1 MKKIYSFYTM
11 LVLALV
17 GLTLTSCSKDDLS
30 TDQYGGDISLTAFGP
45 CPVVRGGTLHLYG
58 ANLDQLASIN
68 LPGADP
74 ITAFEVIKAGAQSEI
89 TIQVPAEKCEPGQIT
104 LVTKKGGQIVSV
116 SPITY
121 REDFVF
127 TSMYIGEEGNLNGS
141 VGDVLTIKGDYMNL
155 IQAIVFT
162 DKATVDAADFV
173 SQDRYTIQ
181 VAIPATAMSGT
192 IMLTDKAETPLEYVT
207 EQAITVALPVY
218 ESCEVAKWKAGETVV
233 FKGKDLDQ
241 IHEIVFPGVVVDEG
255 DFTVSADG
263 TTLTCKMPDASSSG
277 TIQLVTYSG
286 VEIPAATVETVKPSN
301 LAVDPSPVKNLG
313 KLTISGTDLDLVSAI
328 SLPNS
333 GALAADK
340 WSYASDKITITEIPE
355 TAQEGDIT
363 LSMKG
368 GESVNVAYK
377 LIWPSITGCTAAAT
391 SREDITIEGTDL
403 DLVASVKFP
412 SYTEKPVVERAKF
425 KEATETK
432 IVVTVPDESEGTDL
446 ILNLKNGTTV
456 SKEAITN
463 ILAVP
468 FLTGGDKAGGQ
479 KLNATIKGINF
490 NKIQS
495 LYLGDT
501 HLDAIVNTTNTEIT
515 FVVPFIATGV
525 YKLTAED
532 FKGNKYDF
540 GEFKVTKPEVTF
552 WEGNVSTMDGWKN
565 IENIGSD
572 AGAELKAI
580 DPSPGHILRIYAD
593 FADGWQMKFLEGH
606 WDSQYWGGADPAA
619 ANPGDGLPA
628 YDLDANGGCVKITI
642 TQAMLDAAYTQKWW
656 GGTFIIQGKNF
667 VLKKI
672 TVASE

>member
-192 IMLTDKAETPLEYVT
+192 IMLTDEAETPLEYVT

-241 IHEIVFPGVVVDEG
+241 IEQIVFPGAPIDE
-255 DFTVSADG
+255 FTVSEDG
-263 TTLTCKMPDASSSG
+263 KAITCKVPASAATG

-286 VEIPAATVETVKPSN
+286 VEIPAAYMETVKPGN
-301 LAVDPSPVKNLG
+301 LAVAPDPVKNL
-313 KLTISGTDLDLVSAI
+313 KELTITGTDLDLVSAI
-328 SLPNS
+328 SMPNS
-333 GALAADK
+333 GGLAADK
-340 WSYASDKITITEIPE
+340 WKYESDKIIISEVPE

-368 GESVNVAYK
+368 GESVSVAYK
-377 LIWPSITGCTAAAT
+377 LIWPAITGCTAAAS
-391 SREDITIEGTDL
+391 SRDDITIEGTDL

-412 SYTEKPVVERAKF
+412 SYTEKPVVNRDKF

-446 ILNLKNGTTV
+446 ILMLKNGTTV
-456 SKEAITN
+456 TKEAITN
-463 ILAVP
+463 ILAIP
-468 FLTGGDKAGGQ
+468 FLTGGDKSGGQ

-490 NKIQS
+490 NKIQD
-495 LYLGDT
+495 LYVGDERIT
-501 HLDAIVNTTNTEIT
+501 AIVNKTNTEIV
-515 FVVPFIATGV
+515 FVVPFIATDV

-565 IENIGSD
+565 VENIGSD

-606 WDSQYWGGADPAA
+606 WGPLYWGGADPDA
-619 ANPGDGLPA
+619 ANPGDGMPA

-642 TQAMLDAAYTQKWW
+642 TQAMLDAAYTQQWW

>member
-192 IMLTDKAETPLEYVT
+192 IMLTDEAETPLEYVT

-263 TTLTCKMPDASSSG
+263 TTLTCKMPAESASG

-286 VEIPAATVETVKPSN
+286 VSIPAATVETVKPSN

-368 GESVNVAYK
+368 GESVPVAYK
-377 LIWPSITGCTAAAT
+377 LIWPTITGSTPAAVKSKDQLT
-391 SREDITIEGTDL
+391 ITGTDL
-403 DLVASVKFP
+403 DLVSSITLPSLTTPRPEVK
-412 SYTEKPVVERAKF
+412 RADF
-425 KEATETK
+425 KEADETH
-432 IVVTVPDESEGTDL
+432 IVLEVPTAAEGTD
-446 ILNLKNGTTV
+446 ITLNLKNNTIVKGTGTV
-456 SKEAITN
+456 N
-463 ILAVP
+463 ILAIP
-468 FLTGGDKAGGQ
+468 FITGGATSGGRG
-479 KLNATIKGINF
+479 LNAKITGINF
-490 NKIQS
+490 NKLRN
-495 LYLGDT
+495 LYVGSEMIKK
-501 HLDAIVNTTNTEIT
+501 IVSKTDTEIT
-515 FVVPFIATGV
+515 FAVPALALGT
-525 YKLTAED
+525 YKITFED
-532 FKGNKYDF
+532 Y
-540 GEFKVTKPEVTF
+540 
-552 WEGNVSTMDGWKN
+552 EGNVYDGPDFEVTAPL
-565 IENIGSD
+565 IELWTGKLGPTNWDGNKTIPLTDAIKAELIPGRMMRIVFECDAAGGQMEICGAWWTQLQGPKTAWVAMGKSLND
-572 AGAELKAI
+572 AGRAI
-580 DPSPGHILRIYAD
+580 MD
-593 FADGWQMKFLEGH
+593 F
-606 WDSQYWGGADPAA
+606 GADETKFDFPLIQDDIDILK
-619 ANPGDGLPA
+619 NQGSILFVG
-628 YDLDANGGCVKITI
+628 NGGLTI
-642 TQAMLDAAYTQKWW
+642 TGWY
-656 GGTFIIQGKNF
+656 
-667 VLKKI
+667 VY
-672 TVASE
+672 E